1 MMMDE
6 QNTDTLIEAL
16 NFEAI
21 HYPRVKDL
29 EDPDVE
35 AILAKVDALDE
46 VENFELELDYFDEQ
60 LQEDKLWQARTG
72 LNPDTL
78 CGAIETVIFMSDKPV
93 PLTKIKGLIDEDL
106 PLRMVHASLE
116 RLQNEYE
123 RKHHGLRLV
132 EVAEGYQFRTKA
144 TYSRFV
150 QDLFKVNQLVL
161 SPTALEVLA
170 IIAYRQPASKTDV
183 DKIRGVDSSHIVRG
197 LMDKRLVKIVGRSQD
212 VGRPTLYGTTLEFL
226 EVFNLANLSELPP
239 EYELKEMATQSVGKI
254 SDIKTL
260 VHADDKGRF
269 VFDEMDELDD
279 LSDSIKSIASDT
291 DFTKSLKVE
300 EKKRTSD
307 EGGEVKTA
315 FDLLEDFVNKNVIL
329 KENLRSVLSHLP
341 VAGVE
346 PKIISDL
353 TEGPFNTPQDE
364 EEFEMIDLE
373 TGEPIKDEL
382 EATAEESTDFDEL
395 QAEKEALGKAL
406 DDAFDRLTRGSE
418 MLGDEKEKEEDE
430 LLFGDE
436 SDLKQKERDLEG
448 LGESMAESAKDL
460 DLDLDF
466 LKNTENSE
474 NSTDPGLESE
484 DRDN

>member
-1 MMMDE
+1 MDE
-6 QNTDTLIEAL
+6 QNTETLIEVS

-21 HYPRVKDL
+21 HYPRFKDL
-29 EDPDVE
+29 EEPDVE
-35 AILAKVDALDE
+35 VIRAKVDALDE
-46 VENFELELDYFDEQ
+46 VEGFELELDYFDEQ

-78 CGAIETVIFMSDKPV
+78 CGAIETVIFMSDRPV

-106 PLRMVHASLE
+106 PLRVVHSALE

-197 LMDKRLVKIVGRSQD
+197 LMDKRLVKIVGRSQE
-212 VGRPTLYGTTLEFL
+212 VGRPTLYGTTPEFL
-226 EVFNLANLSELPP
+226 EVFNLADLSELPP

-269 VFDEMDELDD
+269 VFDEMDELDE
-279 LSDSIKSIASDT
+279 LSQSIKSIASDT

-307 EGGEVKTA
+307 EGAEVKTA
-315 FDLLEDFVNKNVIL
+315 FDLLEDFVNNNVVL
-329 KENLRSVLSHLP
+329 KENLQSVLSHLP
-341 VAGVE
+341 VGGVE
-346 PKIISDL
+346 PKIIRDL

-364 EEFEMIDLE
+364 EEFEMIDLD
-373 TGEPIKDEL
+373 TGEPIR
-382 EATAEESTDFDEL
+382 EEDSNDFDEL
-395 QAEKEALGKAL
+395 EAEKEALGKAL
-406 DDAFDRLTRGSE
+406 DDAFERLTRGSE
-418 MLGDEKEKEEDE
+418 LLDDEDEEDE
-430 LLFGDE
+430 LLFGED

-448 LGESMAESAKDL
+448 LSENMAESAKDL

-466 LKNTENSE
+466 LKNSE
-474 NSTDPGLESE
+474 NSTETGLDSE
-484 DRDN
+484 DRDS